1 MLVFFDSILKGKNI
15 ARDKEGHSIM
25 IKIYMMILILF
36 VFADIG
42 SKSTK
47 LKGEIDKSQSY

>member
-1 MLVFFDSILKGKNI
+1 MLVFFDSILKNI

-25 IKIYMMILILF
+25 IKINMMILILF